1 MLPDFSLVTRKV
13 TKGFKPLKGFK
24 QFFKICRKKDLQNK
38 IMCGHIS
45 KLVSY
50 Y

>member
-38 IMCGHIS
+38 VMCGHI